1 MTTATLGSSGK
12 PSSPNL
18 GKFGVFGHYQAVWQ
32 KLTPS
37 QLQEIESLGYGAI
50 WAGGSPP
57 AELDWIDPIL
67 GATETLQLAT
77 GIVNIWSAAAG
88 PVAESF
94 HRIDK
99 AYPGRF
105 LLGIGAGHPE
115 ATAEYKKPYDALI
128 EYLDALDEYGVP
140 KDRRVVAAL
149 GPQVLKLS
157 ARRSAGAHPYLT
169 TPEHTAQARE
179 LVGPGAFIA
188 PEHKVVLA
196 TDERLREDPDAVA
209 EQARA
214 VGRKALDIY
223 LSLTNYTSNWKRLGF
238 TDEDIAKPGSDKLVD
253 AVVAH
258 GTVDAIASR
267 LQEHL
272 TAGADHV
279 PVQVLTGT
287 DKLVP
292 ALAEL
297 AGPLGL
303 N

>member
-1 MTTATLGSSGK
+1 MRTVAPLVDSTMTKPQLGR
-12 PSSPNL
+12 
-18 GKFGVFGHYQAVWQ
+18 FGVFGHYSQWK
-32 KLTPS
+32 KLS
-37 QLQEIESLGYGAI
+37 REQLREIEGLGYGAI

-57 AELDWIDPIL
+57 AELEWIDPIL
-67 GATETLQLAT
+67 GATDSLQLAT
-77 GIVNIWSAAAG
+77 GIVNIWTAEAG

-99 AYPGRF
+99 EYPGRF
-105 LLGIGAGHPE
+105 LLGIGVGHPE
-115 ATAEYKKPYDALI
+115 AHTEYKKPYDALTD
-128 EYLDALDEYGVP
+128 YLDELDRHGVP

-149 GPQVLKLS
+149 GPQVVKLS

-179 LVGPGAFIA
+179 LAGPDAFLA
-188 PEHKVVLA
+188 PEHKVVLT
-196 TDERLREDPDAVA
+196 TDAA
-209 EQARA
+209 KARD
-214 VGRKALDIY
+214 VGRQALEIY
-223 LSLTNYTSNWKRLGF
+223 LNLANYLNNWKRLGF
-238 TDEDIAKPGSDKLVD
+238 SDADVAKPGSDALVD
-253 AVVAH
+253 SVVAY
-258 GTVDAIASR
+258 GSTEAIAAR
-267 LQEHL
+267 LTEHL

-303 N
+303 Q